1 MKNVLVTGADGFIGS
16 HLVETLV
23 RRGVKVHL
31 MVPGK
36 HTDSPFVRRAG
47 CSLYTA
53 LLEAGVRLYE
63 FEPTL
68 LHQKIVV
75 VDEVWSHV
83 GSTNFDARSL
93 ALNEE
98 VGVGILD
105 ARVAAELKAAFKRDL
120 RHCREL
126 KLEQWRRRPMF
137 DRAYERF
144 AYLLHEQL

>member
-1 MKNVLVTGADGFIGS
+1 ML
-16 HLVETLV
+16 
-23 RRGVKVHL
+23 
-31 MVPGK
+31 PGK

-47 CSLYTA
+47 CNLYDA

-75 VDEVWSHV
+75 VDEIWSHV

-105 ARVAAELKAAFKRDL
+105 ARVAAELKAAFQQDL

-126 KLEQWRRRPMF
+126 KLEQWRRRPVY